1 MGHNG
6 EEIKHRIDDMI
17 IKTIITGYPTL
28 SKIQQTVHPENYAND
43 MCFEIL
49 GFDVMLDSRLNPVI
63 LEVPFP
69 QPRSTTLLASP
80 PIPLSTNTSKRT

>member
-1 MGHNG
+1 
-6 EEIKHRIDDMI
+6 MI

-49 GFDVMLDSRLNPVI
+49 GFDVMLDYNLNPVI
-63 LEVPFP
+63 LEVITSL
-69 QPRSTTLLASP
+69 QRLTIRQVSALIL
-80 PIPLSTNTSKRT
+80 LSTSISKRI